1 MSWAFLDDRAN
12 ENEKL
17 VAVGSAAAW
26 YWACGL
32 MYCRRKESERRQ
44 RGERLDFIPANQAL
58 VLFPDSRTRS
68 HVKALVAARL
78 WLAVEGGYQVNDY
91 AAVYGSD
98 GSQATRPAAPAATPA
113 GDQLKPSQLGGKA
126 RVAGASRG
134 PAGRFQP
141 GQLRARPDPAPTPED
156 PTEKP
161 SSKDLK
167 DSPAGEAPAGDE
179 AGRLDLDYRTECPP
193 RLVELCNERGLIA
206 SLAKEHG
213 AREADVEEAVRQ
225 YADHFTKGRGFGEK
239 RDHWM
244 RQVRGRVLNLHR
256 AGSLAGIAPAPS
268 SEASPV
274 RAAPR
279 LAGDSPTTTAL
290 AAMPDVLARVVRTRP
305 APAAPRS
312 PVDAP
317 GDVSDAE
324 LDPNDSGAAR
334 SQGEGEA
341 VANG

>member
-17 VAVGSAAAW
+17 VAVGGAAAW

-32 MYCRRKESERRQ
+32 MYCRRKEAGRRA
-44 RGERLDFIPANQAL
+44 RGERLDFIPSNQAL
-58 VLFPDSRTRS
+58 VLFPDGRARA
-68 HVKALVAARL
+68 HVKALVGARL
-78 WLAVEGGYQVNDY
+78 WLAVDGGYQVNDY

-98 GSQATRPAAPAATPA
+98 GSNASRRPAEAQPA
-113 GDQLKPSQLGGKA
+113 GPAGVQPKPSQLGGKA

-141 GQLRARPDPAPTPED
+141 GQLRARQDPDPTPED

-167 DSPAGEAPAGDE
+167 DSPAGEAPAGDS

-193 RLVELCNERGLIA
+193 RLVELCNERGIIA
-206 SLAKEHG
+206 SLAQEHG
-213 AREADVEEAVRQ
+213 VRGADVEEAIRQ

-239 RDHWM
+239 REHWM

-256 AGSLAGIAPAPS
+256 AGNLAGIAPARP
-268 SEASPV
+268 EASST
-274 RAAPR
+274 RAAPTIER
-279 LAGDSPTTTAL
+279 DARPAVVSPIPA
-290 AAMPDVLARVVRTRP
+290 DVLAKMQPVR
-305 APAAPRS
+305 APRS
-312 PVDAP
+312 PEDIEA
-317 GDVSDAE
+317 GRETLRLEAE
-324 LDPNDSGAAR
+324 AERQRGGHA
-334 SQGEGEA
+334 EGVE
-341 VANG
+341 VANGG